1 LIIIKKKFEN
11 FKNSNNKIMIILFFS
26 FCIASPF
33 QDPPQKFGLLM
44 GGIEPPKRDRAR
56 RRIWEGNTTHHFAH
70 SHNKLSW

>member
-1 LIIIKKKFEN
+1 
-11 FKNSNNKIMIILFFS
+11 MIILFFS

-33 QDPPQKFGLLM
+33 QDPPSKVWFANGWNRTTKKE
-44 GGIEPPKRDRAR
+44 IEQR

>member
-1 LIIIKKKFEN
+1 LSGIEPENLFDNNKKKFEN

-44 GGIEPPKRDRAR
+44 GGIEPPKKR
-56 RRIWEGNTTHHFAH
+56 
-70 SHNKLSW
+70 